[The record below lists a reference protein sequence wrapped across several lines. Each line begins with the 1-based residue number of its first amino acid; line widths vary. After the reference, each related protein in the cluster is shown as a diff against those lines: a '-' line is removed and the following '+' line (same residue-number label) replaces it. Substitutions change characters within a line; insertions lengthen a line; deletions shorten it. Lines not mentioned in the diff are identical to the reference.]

1 MKINSVEVGLIKT
14 NCYVVEGNF
23 EDSNYVLVIDPGDN
37 FAKIQSII
45 PGPVTHIL
53 LTHAHFD
60 HIGALEDLR
69 NAYPEAKLYISEK
82 EEYSVE
88 HLTDVIHKVLGR
100 YADCT
105 HFIKRGV
112 KEIKPDGFLKDN
124 DQFLNFKVI
133 HTPGHTA
140 GSICLYCQ
148 EENILF
154 SGDTLFAY
162 TYGRCDIDGNEEDMK
177 MSLKKLMALDDKTI
191 IYPGHEGISTVGNAK
206 GYLA

>member
-1 MKINSVEVGLIKT
+1 MKINSVVVGLIKT
-14 NCYVVEGNF
+14 NCYVVEGTFNN
-23 EDSNYVLVIDPGDN
+23 SGYVLVIDPGDN

-69 NAYPEAKLYISEK
+69 SAYPEAKLYISEK
-82 EEYSVE
+82 EEYSTE
-88 HLTDVIHKVLGR
+88 HLIDVIHRVLGR

-112 KEIKPDGFLKDN
+112 KEIKPDILLKDG

-133 HTPGHTA
+133 STPGHTA
-140 GSICLYCQ
+140 GSICLYSK
-148 EENILF
+148 EDKILF

-177 MSLKKLMALDDKTI
+177 LSLKKLMALDDNTI
-191 IYPGHEGISTVGNAK
+191 IYPGHEEVSTIGNARA
-206 GYLA
+206 YLG